1 MQNRTKDV
9 DPAILYQILDRLREA
24 VYVIDQDGVVTYVN
38 QAATLLERLDYS
50 QMIGKTVSDIYS
62 YTDIRKEK
70 NAPSLN
76 VLHSGVAQI
85 DENIEWFTREGIMVN
100 AIASSY
106 PLFGRGGEAPVG
118 SFSVCEDIG
127 ELKKRLRNLGAFERK
142 DTYRLRK
149 QQMRNNTFYI
159 FDDIIYTSEVMR
171 EMLMM
176 AKRFAAKRMPIM
188 IYGETGTGKEMIA
201 QSIHNASPFLA
212 AQFVAINCAAIP
224 ENLLESLLFGTV
236 KGAFTG
242 ATDNAGLFEKAEDGT
257 IFLDE
262 INSMPII
269 LQAKILRAL
278 QEKEIRRIGDD
289 KTRKINCRIISAT
302 NKLPADAIRD
312 NELREDLFYRLSTGM
327 IFVPPLRERGRDLD
341 LLIRHFIEK
350 CNDELD
356 TSIERMSASLSS
368 LLRSYPWPGNIREL
382 SNMMESTMNMTRE
395 GETILDVHH
404 LPNYL
409 KNHFYAEIAAMPN
422 AIQVFSRQS
431 PVGGE
436 GRRERFPVMD
446 FHGDLGEMI
455 GEYEKNILET
465 ALASTAGNLTRCGE
479 KLGITRQGLMKKVKK
494 YRISLDKY
502 KKKN

>member
-1 MQNRTKDV
+1 MKNRTKDA
-9 DPAILYQILDRLREA
+9 DPAILYQILDQLHEA
-24 VYVIDQDGVVTYVN
+24 VYLIDENGVVTYVN
-38 QAATLLERLDYS
+38 EAATLLERLDYS
-50 QMIGKTVSDIYS
+50 QMIGKTISDIYS
-62 YTDIRKEK
+62 FTDIREEK

-76 VLHSGVAQI
+76 VLRSGVAQI
-85 DENIEWFTREGIMVN
+85 DENIEWFTRDGIMVN
-100 AIASSY
+100 AITSSY
-106 PLFGRGGEAPVG
+106 PLFNGDGGSEKPVG
-118 SFSVCEDIG
+118 TFSISENISD
-127 ELKKRLRNLGAFERK
+127 LKKRLRNIGAFDRK
-142 DTYRLRK
+142 NTYRLRK
-149 QQMRNNTFYI
+149 QQMRNGTFYI
-159 FDDIIYTSEVMR
+159 FDDIVYASEIMR
-171 EMLMM
+171 EMITM
-176 AKRFAAKRMPIM
+176 AKRFAAKKMPIM

-242 ATDNAGLFEKAEDGT
+242 ATDSAGLFEKAENGT

-278 QEKEIRRIGDD
+278 QEKEVRRIGDD
-289 KTRKINCRIISAT
+289 KTRKINCRIISAA

-312 NELREDLFYRLSTGM
+312 GELREDLFYRLSTGM
-327 IFVPPLRERGRDLD
+327 IFVPPLRERGHDLD
-341 LLIRHFIEK
+341 LLIRYFIEK
-350 CNDELD
+350 CNDDLD
-356 TSIERMSASLSS
+356 TAIERMSEALSS

-382 SNMMESTMNMTRE
+382 SNMIESTMNMTRE
-395 GETILDVHH
+395 EETVLDVYH
-404 LPNYL
+404 LPSYL

-422 AIQVFSRQS
+422 AIQVFTHQNHLA
-431 PVGGE
+431 GG
-436 GRRERFPVMD
+436 ERFPVMN
-446 FHGDLGEMI
+446 FHGKLSEMV

-465 ALASTAGNLTRCGE
+465 ALASTSGNLTRCGE

-494 YRISLDKY
+494 YRINLDKY